1 MPALNDIKEMI
12 DILTIAITREETEER
27 FFRRS
32 AEACKDEVACRMFD
46 EIAGEFESHKKSLEA
61 RKAVLVTAMAD
72 MVKIQPEG

>member
-1 MPALNDIKEMI
+1 MPAINDIKEMI

-46 EIAGEFESHKKSLEA
+46 EISGEFESHKKSLEA
-61 RKAVLVTAMAD
+61 RKAVLVTAMED
-72 MVKIQPEG
+72 MVRNQPES